1 MEESTFL
8 LLDFRVILAFGV
20 DSSSHQV
27 QVLKYLFGFILF
39 HTVEIWF
46 EIYINKKNSP
56 NFLNINT

>member
-1 MEESTFL
+1 MEETTFL

-39 HTVEIWF
+39 HAVEIWF
-46 EIYINKKNSP
+46 EIYINKKKFSK
-56 NFLNINT
+56 FSEY

>member
-1 MEESTFL
+1 MEETTFL
-8 LLDFRVILAFGV
+8 LLDFRVILIFGV

-39 HTVEIWF
+39 RVVEIWF